1 MQINSLNNLITFL
14 AKLPGL
20 GPKSAKRI
28 ALSLIQKKSDM
39 LKFSQLLTLTAENI
53 RMCQL
58 CFNIDVN
65 DPCHIC
71 ANPKKDSNLLCVIEN
86 IADLWAI
93 EKSQNYN
100 GLYHVL
106 GGALSAINRVQPDD
120 LHLTNLKQ
128 RILEQKVEEVIIATN
143 STLEG
148 QTTGHYIVKMLDD
161 VDIKITRL
169 ASGIPIGAEL
179 DYVDNGTLALALKL
193 RHNF

>member
-1 MQINSLNNLITFL
+1 MQINTLDNLIVFL
-14 AKLPGL
+14 SRLPGL

-28 ALSLIQKKSDM
+28 ALSLIQKKTDM
-39 LKFSQLLTLTAENI
+39 SRFAQLLIDTADNI
-53 RMCQL
+53 KTCQF

-65 DPCHIC
+65 DPCNIC
-71 ANPKKDSNLLCVIEN
+71 TNPKKDTHLLCILES

-106 GGALSAINRVQPDD
+106 GGALSAINKVQPDD
-120 LHLTNLKQ
+120 LHLKNLKT
-128 RILEQKVEEVIIATN
+128 RILERKVEEVIIATN

-148 QTTGHYIVKMLDD
+148 QTTGHYIAKMLDD
-161 VDIKITRL
+161 IDIKITRL

>member
-1 MQINSLNNLITFL
+1 M
-14 AKLPGL
+14 
-20 GPKSAKRI
+20 
-28 ALSLIQKKSDM
+28 
-39 LKFSQLLTLTAENI
+39 
-53 RMCQL
+53 
-58 CFNIDVN
+58 
-65 DPCHIC
+65 
-71 ANPKKDSNLLCVIEN
+71 
-86 IADLWAI
+86 
-93 EKSQNYN
+93 
-100 GLYHVL
+100 YHVL

-161 VDIKITRL
+161 VDVKITRL